1 MLASH
6 NMISVMAKR
15 SYDGMMQSVYKPMDC
30 GTGGGRGRGRPDGEE
45 RGNV

>member
-1 MLASH
+1 
-6 NMISVMAKR
+6 MAKR

-30 GTGGGRGRGRPDGEE
+30 GTGGGRGRPDGEE

>member
-1 MLASH
+1 
-6 NMISVMAKR
+6 MAKR

-30 GTGGGRGRGRPDGEE
+30 GTGGGRGIGRPDGEE